1 MRRVVVFFFVLG
13 CTVRLSCR
21 LFSPIAQL
29 GRISTNASSLSR
41 AAKKHTEMIAAFDEL
56 SSHFHTTCSALST
69 ALAQSK
75 RHGKTDIVYLSLVL
89 GPAIGAPKA
98 RVGLVLEG
106 LEVKIWGQREDVDE
120 VPLSSAGPHEGGDSD
135 DCSGDSDS
143 DADADAS
150 SGLDE
155 DPDPDAG
162 SDLADADANAVKE
175 RSSSLPAS
183 EPPSSRSPSPLSD
196 VLSQPSASAPAS
208 TTSRPLRLSLSS
220 KSPTSSSA
228 SQPYL
233 APKPAR
239 TYAEEQQTLRAA
251 ERLLARTL
259 VNANAEGGG
268 GMAVELG
275 ALLPPS
281 QQ

>member
-1 MRRVVVFFFVLG
+1 M
-13 CTVRLSCR
+13 
-21 LFSPIAQL
+21 
-29 GRISTNASSLSR
+29 
-41 AAKKHTEMIAAFDEL
+41 
-56 SSHFHTTCSALST
+56 
-69 ALAQSK
+69 
-75 RHGKTDIVYLSLVL
+75 
-89 GPAIGAPKA
+89 
-98 RVGLVLEG
+98 LEG
-106 LEVKIWGQREDVDE
+106 LQVKIWGQREDVDE
-120 VPLSSAGPHEGGDSD
+120 VPLSSAVPHEGGDSD

-220 KSPTSSSA
+220 KSPTSSST

-233 APKPAR
+233 ALKPAR
-239 TYAEEQQTLRAA
+239 TYAEQQQALRAA

-259 VNANAEGGG
+259 VNANTEGAG
-268 GMAVELG
+268 GMAVELS
-275 ALLPPS
+275 ALLLPS